1 MDRSRVTLKRFL
13 QSCGVGARRKVDEM
27 IHQGRVCVN
36 GSVVTQ
42 FAFEVDGS
50 RDQITLDGR
59 ICSPQSEPKYYL
71 FHKPS
76 GIISSVTDPQGR
88 ETVIDYVRRHHGI
101 KDYLFPVGRLD
112 QETEGL
118 LILTNDGDFAN
129 QMLHPRYEVQ
139 KVYQAWVQGTP
150 TTPAME
156 KFRSGLILGNEKT
169 APAGLTILESEKNQ
183 SLWEI
188 RIREGK
194 KRQIRLMCQALG
206 HPVLYLK
213 RIQIGSFTLD
223 GIETPGQLR
232 SFTISE
238 REEIQHR
245 EKEGKKGG
253 GGGEK

>member
-1 MDRSRVTLKRFL
+1 MDHSKATLKRFL

-36 GSVVTQ
+36 GRVVTQ
-42 FAFEVDGS
+42 FAFEVDAS
-50 RDQITLDGR
+50 RDTITLDGR
-59 ICSPQSEPKYYL
+59 ICSRQIEPQYYL
-71 FHKPS
+71 FHKPR
-76 GIISSVTDPQGR
+76 GIISSVSDPQGR

-101 KDYLFPVGRLD
+101 KGYLFPVGRLD
-112 QETEGL
+112 QDTEGL

-129 QMLHPRYEVQ
+129 QMLHPRYEAQ

-150 TTPAME
+150 TNEEME
-156 KFRSGLILGNEKT
+156 RFRGGLILGRGKT
-169 APAGLTILESEKNQ
+169 APAGLTLLKSDKNR

-188 RIREGK
+188 RLHEGK

-213 RIQIGSFTLD
+213 RIQMGSFTLK

-232 SFTISE
+232 SFTNSE

-245 EKEGKKGG
+245 EKERRKERRWGC
-253 GGGEK
+253 